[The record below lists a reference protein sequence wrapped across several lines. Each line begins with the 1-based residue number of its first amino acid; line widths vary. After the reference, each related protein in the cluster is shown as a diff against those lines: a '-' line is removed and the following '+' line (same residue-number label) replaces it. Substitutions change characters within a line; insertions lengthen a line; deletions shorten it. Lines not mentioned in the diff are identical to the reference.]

1 MPVRHSRINENQIVM
16 EEIQNRDCQYLVK
29 LVIKLVEH
37 DKNDLKPLPKAG
49 RKIMKSM
56 KHNYRVAWSVYA
68 STYANMAEQF
78 KIYLNSPP
86 PDEIDETENDFRANG
101 NRLLSVRQTESVT
114 ELFNSFAIFYYI
126 NGRLLYMDGLLFVPD
141 VETPV
146 GIIEEKLNL
155 KELFAKIFRTG
166 SNGLVLSPFL
176 ATLLLFFAR
185 KEALAVDFLT
195 KLYKNFTADVLSSDK
210 SENTQFA
217 AFTDVWV
224 ELGVWLGNLI
234 FANHEKARL
243 DVKKTGRRNKQKT
256 WFF

>member
-1 MPVRHSRINENQIVM
+1 M
-16 EEIQNRDCQYLVK
+16 EEIQNRDWQYLVK

-37 DKNDLKPLPKAG
+37 DKTDLKPLPKAG
-49 RKIMKSM
+49 RKIIKSM

-78 KIYLNSPP
+78 KIYLSSPP
-86 PDEIDETENDFRANG
+86 PDEIDEAENDFRAKG

-185 KEALAVDFLT
+185 KETLAVDFLT

-224 ELGVWLGNLI
+224 ELGVRLGNLI